1 MRVVY
6 LLALAGCLASPAL
19 ARDRTGFKAIEARDY
34 AAAEKVLLNERRIFP
49 SRPELMINLGTVYAR
64 TGRLAEADG
73 LYRAALDAEAVEM
86 ALPDGAIATS
96 HDVARRGLRSLAPT
110 TLAVR

>member
-1 MRVVY
+1 MRFVY
-6 LLALAGCLASPAL
+6 VLALASCLATPAL

-34 AAAEKVLLNERRIFP
+34 DAAERVLLNERRIFP
-49 SRPELMINLGTVYAR
+49 GRPELMINLGTVYAR
-64 TGRLAEADG
+64 TGRVSEAAI
-73 LYRAALDAEAVEM
+73 LYRAALASDAVEM
-86 ALPDGAIATS
+86 ALPDGGIETS